1 MGIEHE
7 IIKHLDLC
15 AVLMSDPLILR
26 NHPDIVANQFD
37 AAKASIEALCVFLRP
52 KAKDHCDCHV
62 KGWMD
67 VSIIRNGIGH
77 LVTKLLSTHMGVV
90 RMEKFPC
97 VVEREL
103 KSEVEGDPT
112 DNYTIREIKESN
124 CMGSI
129 ILLYYYLYWHLLLI
143 RMNQR
148 IDPTYFSKNQLDI
161 DWLIKNLPK
170 SHAFLEFRSL
180 GGAFRAKE
188 GENKE
193 AVAQKIKS
201 LFETQ
206 ATPPFMFGMINTVQN
221 PGQKRKTMLVSA
233 YRRAL
238 DTNLEGGNILDMAVE
253 FIAEI
258 GNKPS
263 FFIFNTITMD
273 TILRG
278 MTLMGGMASVYDRTN
293 PIQKWK
299 DMHQPIQV
307 VSDTAKGK
315 KKYNGK
321 LATILSNPPYAANP
335 AEFDAN
341 GIKACIYDHCSAALM
356 MDICRSFQK
365 LAELV
370 GSLADPVSD
379 EQIFK
384 YMKSFLRNISGHSV
398 EACGLVE
405 KLNEIEESKMKSLED
420 HDRTFTDK
428 DDSMSSGI
436 NDVTYAFRKGKT
448 KGTIPLWLD
457 EFKHLYPSRLPGV
470 SEDINRRCF
479 LLDLGI
485 KKGECTS
492 MVKWIELVQS
502 ELIEYHDDTAPVK
515 FCTAYAL
522 IIIASIMRNS
532 WMVIHGLN
540 SVKPLMEKIMYAP
553 GFRNIPMSYESE
565 QTLYSGNNASVTAAE
580 FHDTRLTEFS
590 YIAELETMDLLKT
603 DVERQCK
610 EDPGT
615 IAIIKTKQVELFDYI
630 KKSQISFPDIYDC
643 VKSQQQ
649 TLAAL
654 AKASNEFYRYPAL
667 AWPVAFEGHDNI
679 GSFKKV
685 DERSRPGRV
694 SVQQQWFPPSNDD
707 SHMKEGLSRQSSD
720 AVYRAAELFE
730 KTRADSVKS
739 EIQAEDGG
747 GGGY

>member
-97 VVEREL
+97 IIEKNW
-103 KSEVEGDPT
+103 KSVSSFNPS
-112 DNYTIREIKESN
+112 DNFIIREIKESN

-148 IDPTYFSKNQLDI
+148 IDPTYFSKSQLDI
-161 DWLIKNLPK
+161 DWLIENLPK

-180 GGAFRAKE
+180 GNTFRADHGEGLKE
-188 GENKE
+188 VANKIT
-193 AVAQKIKS
+193 A
-201 LFETQ
+201 LLGTQ
-206 ATPPFMFGMINTVQN
+206 ATNPFMFGMINAVQN
-221 PGQKRKTMLVSA
+221 PGQKRQTMLVSA

-238 DTNLEGGNILDMAVE
+238 DTNLGANNVVDTYME
-253 FIAEI
+253 FPTAICD
-258 GNKPS
+258 KPS
-263 FFIFNTITMD
+263 FYIFNTITMD

-307 VSDTAKGK
+307 VSDTPEGK
-315 KKYNGK
+315 MKLNGK
-321 LATILSNPPYAANP
+321 LATILSNKPYAAKTE
-335 AEFDAN
+335 EFDAN
-341 GIKACIYDHCSAALM
+341 GIQACIYDHCSAALM

-370 GSLADPVSD
+370 GSLAGPDSD
-379 EQIFK
+379 EMIYK

-398 EACGLVE
+398 EALGLVRVLSSIDE
-405 KLNEIEESKMKSLED
+405 SKINALNETE
-420 HDRTFTDK
+420 RQFTDK
-428 DDSMSSGI
+428 DDSMSPH
-436 NDVTYAFRKGKT
+436 TTKAAEAFQTGTGTT
-448 KGTIPLWLD
+448 KLWLD

-485 KKGECTS
+485 EKDVCASTE
-492 MVKWIELVQS
+492 KWIELVQS
-502 ELIEYHDDTAPVK
+502 ELIQYEDDTEKVP

-522 IIIASIMRNS
+522 IIIASFMRNS
-532 WMVIHGLN
+532 WMVTHGLN
-540 SVKPLMEKIMYAP
+540 SVKPLMEKIIYAP
-553 GFRNIPMSYESE
+553 GFQNIPMTYEAE
-565 QTLYSGNNASVTAAE
+565 QTLYSAKNKNATAAL
-580 FHDTRLTEFS
+580 HDTTFIEFAQ
-590 YIAELETMDLLKT
+590 IAEDETMEILKNPSDRT
-603 DVERQCK
+603 RK
-610 EDPGT
+610 ENDKT
-615 IAIIKTKQVELFDYI
+615 VAIIQ
-630 KKSQISFPDIYDC
+630 KKKEALYSYTGKNIISFPDIYDC

-654 AKASNEFYRYPAL
+654 AKASTEFYRYPAL
-667 AWPVAFEGHDNI
+667 AWPVGKFGDNNVHV
-679 GSFKKV
+679 FKKV
-685 DERSRPGRV
+685 DQRSRPGRV
-694 SVQQQWFPPSNDD
+694 SGGYHGTNGPVDDD
-707 SHMKEGLSRQSSD
+707 SG
-720 AVYRAAELFE
+720 YRNMLGQNTKPLENANRFAEFAERVLQPPL
-730 KTRADSVKS
+730 KQDNS
-739 EIQAEDGG
+739 EIQAEL
-747 GGGY
+747 